1 MQEKG
6 FLLFPWN
13 TQTKGM
19 ETHNVHAHSTAT
31 ERNKPERAQSLLT
44 HEHAPR
50 GFQALENFS

>member
-1 MQEKG
+1 
-6 FLLFPWN
+6 
-13 TQTKGM
+13 M